1 MAKMI
6 DWHTHILPLMDDGS
20 RSTEESATMLERC
33 INMGVKGVVL
43 TPHFYPYKEDPESFL
58 KRRDRSLARLKEHI
72 SKSPAWPALISGAE
86 VYYFPELALLEEER
100 LKELCIGESRYLMV
114 ELPAEPWDEDIYI
127 TLESMICNRKIIPV
141 LAHIDR
147 YFHFIK
153 DVAPLRELIRLGM
166 LVQLNVEALDGF
178 FTRRKAL
185 KWIDAGMVHLLASD
199 CHDVSKRPPNLDRGC
214 EILRKHIDQKTIERI
229 TTVTP

>member
-1 MAKMI
+1 M
-6 DWHTHILPLMDDGS
+6 
-20 RSTEESATMLERC
+20 
-33 INMGVKGVVL
+33 
-43 TPHFYPYKEDPESFL
+43 

-178 FTRRKAL
+178 YPEEGFEMDRCRHGAFAGIGLSRR
-185 KWIDAGMVHLLASD
+185 I
-199 CHDVSKRPPNLDRGC
+199 
-214 EILRKHIDQKTIERI
+214 
-229 TTVTP
+229 